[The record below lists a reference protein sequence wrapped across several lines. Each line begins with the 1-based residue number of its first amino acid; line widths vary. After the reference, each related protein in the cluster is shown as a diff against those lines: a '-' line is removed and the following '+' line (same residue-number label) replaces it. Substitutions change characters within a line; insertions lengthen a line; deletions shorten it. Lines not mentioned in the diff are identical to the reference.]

1 MYETPRADIRPTH
14 YERNAMKRTNEST
27 SNSGI
32 LRRRTALSLAAVL
45 ASTLALGACGTGA
58 ETGSAEKGDVVL
70 ELWDTDTRPER
81 TANLKTLIS
90 MFEAKN
96 PGIKVNYLGLPTDSY
111 MQKISTA
118 IATKAT
124 PDIITPKAS
133 DISALVAQGA
143 LAPLD
148 SDFKGGGWED
158 KISPAM
164 TKSSRAASPDGKLYL
179 TPATSLA
186 DVLYYRSDLFKN
198 AGLSSPSTWED
209 FYTAAQKLTDKASG
223 KFGYT
228 LRGGNGFFSQFV
240 QMVYPQAG
248 MDTFFREDGTSTLD
262 DPAVIAAAEK
272 YAALYAKDT
281 ASSDLTA
288 DFKTM
293 VAQFGAGGA
302 AMLSHSIGSY
312 PTHVAALGA
321 DKVAAVAPF
330 PSASGKTVLTGR
342 MTTGF
347 SMFQASAHKDAAW
360 KFLQYTMSAEG
371 NSFWAQKSGYLPGNT
386 EVAKESWV
394 TQNPAI
400 QASVKAL
407 DNKDAVLLEQPYYL
421 PEFNSI
427 TTTEMLPE
435 WQKVLQGQI
444 SMKDFLTSS
453 AEKLTKAQQKYMK
466 K

>member
-1 MYETPRADIRPTH
+1 M
-14 YERNAMKRTNEST
+14 
-27 SNSGI
+27 
-32 LRRRTALSLAAVL
+32 
-45 ASTLALGACGTGA
+45 ASTLGLGACGSGSTGA
-58 ETGSAEKGDVVL
+58 SDSGEVVL

-81 TANLKTLIS
+81 TENLKKLIS

-124 PDIITPKAS
+124 PDLVTPKAS
-133 DISALVAQGA
+133 DVSALVAQGA

-148 SDFKGGGWED
+148 QDFKDGGWEE

-164 TKSSRAASPDGKLYL
+164 TKSSKAASPDGKLYL

-186 DVLYYRSDLFKN
+186 DVIYYRSDFMKD
-198 AGLSSPSTWED
+198 AGLSAPASWDD
-209 FYTAAQKLTDKASG
+209 FYTAADKLTDKGAG

-240 QMVYPQAG
+240 QMVYPQSG
-248 MDTFFREDGTSTLD
+248 VDTFFREDGTSTLD
-262 DPAVIAAAEK
+262 DPAVVAAAQK
-272 YAALYAKDT
+272 YVDLYGKDT
-281 ASSDLTA
+281 AGSDLTA

-312 PTHVAALGA
+312 PTHVAAIGA
-321 DKVAAVAPF
+321 DKIGAVAPF
-330 PSASGKTVLTGR
+330 PADNGKTVLTGR

-347 SMFQASAHKDAAW
+347 SMFQASPHKEAAW
-360 KFLQYTMSAEG
+360 KFLEYTMSDEG
-371 NSFWAQKSGYLPGNT
+371 NSFWAQKSGYLPGNL
-386 EVAKESWV
+386 EVAKETWV
-394 TQNPAI
+394 TENPAM
-400 QASVKAL
+400 QASVKAVE
-407 DNKDAVLLEQPYYL
+407 DSKAVVLEQPFYL

-427 TTTEMLPE
+427 TTTDMLPE
-435 WQKVLQGQI
+435 WQRVLQGDL
-444 SMKDFLTSS
+444 SVKDFLTQS
-453 AEKLTKAQQKYMK
+453 AEKLTKAQQKHAK